1 MILKRPLCYL
11 LAFLITLCCTLA
23 MPSFAN
29 VPAADSPVAPVTVAS
44 SAQPLE
50 QQGKAL
56 YDAERFAEAVPIL
69 QQAAQHYQQQG
80 DLLREAIVLSNLA
93 LTYEKL
99 GIWTDTADGNQV
111 NQASEWTNANVAI
124 ESSLA
129 LLNDPV
135 LSKTTAYTTV
145 KAQILDV
152 LGRLQF
158 TQGQVESALETWQ
171 QAAQLYEQLGDPEGQ
186 IRNRID
192 QSRALQA
199 LGLYQ
204 QARDL
209 LNTAKQTLQAQ
220 ALSLTRVAALRSLG
234 DVLRATG
241 DLENSHQTL
250 QESLELAQQLP
261 ATQQSEILALI
272 QLSLGNTARAQRQ
285 SVSALNYYEAAT
297 QGGTTTTRLQAQ
309 LNRLSLLIEEK
320 QRLLQASEQPATE
333 RQSAKLRSEIAQ
345 IPQRV
350 NQIYPQLND
359 LPPSQ
364 TTVYIRTNF
373 THSLA
378 KLVKQNDQDINDQA
392 IIGGINIERFFTT
405 TQQQAEQLND
415 SRTLSYALGMRGEFY
430 EVSHRWAE
438 AETATLRALQF
449 SQGLVNVP
457 EQGFF
462 TAPDVR
468 YLWQWQLGRI
478 FKAQAD
484 RSGDLEQY
492 RKATVAYGEAIKILQ
507 SLRLDLVAASQD
519 QQFNFRESIE
529 PAYRDYIQLLLRSAP
544 NTPLPQQLAMSDRQA
559 QPALATARQSL
570 QDLRVAELQNF
581 LRAAC
586 LNVPI
591 IDLDKAVEETNNP
604 QQEGARAA
612 LIYPIIL
619 PDRLSVVLKLPQSGL
634 PLLHYSTEVEQDTVK
649 MTLKKLRGQLTQPI
663 AFEFTEAAH
672 LYNWLIR
679 PAIEV
684 LESNNIDTLV
694 FVLDGALQTVPMAAL
709 YNTEAK
715 QYLIEKYS
723 IALAPSLKTPDPQ
736 PLSHQRLRILLAGLS
751 QFDAIGSESFSN
763 LDSAAAQIETI
774 KLESEEVGYGVETL
788 LNQDFTAQK
797 LQDKLHNSLF
807 QVVHLITHGKFSSDP
822 EETFILAADQIKI
835 KLAELSQILKT
846 RDQNRPEPIE
856 LLVLSACETAKG
868 DSRAALGMAGVAVQ
882 AGARTTLASLWSIYD
897 QATQPFM
904 PEFYRQLRNNK
915 FTKAEAL
922 RQAQL
927 TLLNHPNYRHPIN
940 WAPFI
945 LLGNW
950 L

>member
-11 LAFLITLCCTLA
+11 LAFLIAFCCTLA

-29 VPAADSPVAPVTVAS
+29 VPAANSPVAPVTVSS

-56 YDAERFAEAVPIL
+56 YDAERFAEAVPVL
-69 QQAAQHYQQQG
+69 QQAAQHYQQQD
-80 DLLREAIVLSNLA
+80 DLLREAIALSNLA

-111 NQASEWTNANVAI
+111 NPSSEWTNANATI
-124 ESSLA
+124 KSSLA
-129 LLNDPV
+129 LLNDPT
-135 LSKTTAYTTV
+135 LSKTTAYTTI

-171 QAAQLYEQLGDPEGQ
+171 QAAQLYEQLGDTEGQ

-285 SVSALNYYEAAT
+285 SVAALNYYEAAT

-309 LNRLSLLIEEK
+309 LNCLSLLIEEK

-333 RQSAKLRSEIAQ
+333 RQSATLRSEIAQ
-345 IPQRV
+345 IPQRI
-350 NQIYPQLND
+350 NQIYPQLNN
-359 LPPSQ
+359 LLPSQ

-378 KLVKQNDQDINDQA
+378 KLVKENDQD
-392 IIGGINIERFFTT
+392 IIGGINIEQFFTT

-438 AETATLRALQF
+438 AETATLQALQF

-484 RSGDLEQY
+484 RSGDSEQY

-544 NTPLPQQLAMSDRQA
+544 NIPLPQQLAMSDRQT

-591 IDLDKAVEETNNP
+591 VDLDKAVEETNNP
-604 QQEGARAA
+604 QREGARAA

-619 PDRLSVVLKLPQSGL
+619 PDRLSVVLKLPQYGL

-694 FVLDGALQTVPMAAL
+694 FVLDGALQSVPMAAL
-709 YNTEAK
+709 YNADAK

-736 PLSHQRLRILLAGLS
+736 TLSHQRLRILLAGLS

-774 KLESEEVGYGVETL
+774 KLESEEAGYGVETL

-797 LQDKLHNSLF
+797 LEDKLHNSLF

-822 EETFILAADQIKI
+822 EETFILAAAQIKI

-882 AGARTTLASLWSIYD
+882 AGARSTLASLWSIYD

-927 TLLNHPNYRHPIN
+927 TLLNHPNYSHPIN